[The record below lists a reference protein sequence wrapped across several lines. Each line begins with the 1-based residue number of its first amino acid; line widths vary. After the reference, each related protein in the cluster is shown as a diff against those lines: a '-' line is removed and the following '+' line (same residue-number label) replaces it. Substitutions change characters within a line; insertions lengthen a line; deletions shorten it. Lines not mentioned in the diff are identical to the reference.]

1 MLWKGLLRSTTKF
14 FYNYWGWSAKNGEKR
29 TSNVHSKPRTVLKH
43 TLSGEIIIIFDLG
56 VNFKQN
62 CRNGL

>member
-1 MLWKGLLRSTTKF
+1 MEGSATKHNQI

-43 TLSGEIIIIFDLG
+43 
-56 VNFKQN
+56 K
-62 CRNGL
+62 

>member
-1 MLWKGLLRSTTKF
+1 MLWKGLLRSTTKI

-43 TLSGEIIIIFDLG
+43 KYISPHIRKLRKISLI
-56 VNFKQN
+56 KS
-62 CRNGL
+62 